1 MNTKKDTT
9 IKIRISTRDKEIV
22 QDQAKREHSTL
33 SNYVRTKII
42 KDERTT

>member
-9 IKIRISTRDKEIV
+9 IKIRISTRDKELV
-22 QDQAKREHSTL
+22 LDEAKKQHSTL

-42 KDERTT
+42 KNERTT

>member
-22 QDQAKREHSTL
+22 QDQAKKEHSTL

>member
-22 QDQAKREHSTL
+22 QDQAKKQHSTL

>member
-22 QDQAKREHSTL
+22 QNQAKKEHSTL